1 MPRVSYKYGLSENDK
16 AIAKENGLSISTV
29 YARLRSGWDKET
41 AITQKPGAN
50 PFANL
55 DRDPNG
61 ELVSRDPKGKT
72 RSFQIPARYDVDLDA
87 AIASSGI
94 SASDWFA
101 QAAIAKLE
109 LEKQSPIAK
118 SGKGK
123 AVSPSPTK

>member
-1 MPRVSYKYGLSENDK
+1 MPRVSFKYGVTEDDK
-16 AIAKENGLSISTV
+16 AIAKQNGIAMSTV
-29 YARLRSGWDKET
+29 YARLRSGWDKEI

-72 RSFQIPARYDVDLDA
+72 RSFQIPARYDGDLDA

-109 LEKQSPIAK
+109 AKKLPTAKTKKQSLK
-118 SGKGK
+118 
-123 AVSPSPTK
+123 

>member
-1 MPRVSYKYGLSENDK
+1 MPRVSFKYGLTEDDK
-16 AIAKENGLSISTV
+16 AIAKQNGLSMSTV

-41 AITQKPGAN
+41 AINQKPGSN

-72 RSFQIPARYDVDLDA
+72 RSFQLPARLDADLDA

-94 SASDWFA
+94 STSDWIA

-109 LEKQSPIAK
+109 QK
-118 SGKGK
+118 SKISK
-123 AVSPSPTK
+123 K